1 MSLQYARAEEF
12 KHHIGQCIEKC
23 NNEESIMIL
32 RGMVNWPIHL
42 IRLAPKCVA
51 ANICKQSLFVY
62 FQRVQITLSIQVT
75 HHHH

>member
-1 MSLQYARAEEF
+1 
-12 KHHIGQCIEKC
+12 
-23 NNEESIMIL
+23 MIL

-51 ANICKQSLFVY
+51 ANVCKQSQFVY
-62 FQRVQITLSIQVT
+62 LQNVQITLSIQVT